1 MKLPARSLL
10 AALLA
15 LTTIDAWCAISPAE
29 YADRRARLAAL
40 ADTDAAIVF
49 RAADFRV
56 RSGDVSFRYRQESN
70 LLYLTG
76 ITEPNVSLILIPR
89 GVPVGG
95 KARRLLLFAPAARA
109 REIES
114 SGSFPDGAV
123 LEAGRFE
130 DIFPLVAG
138 SVRSLYIS
146 PLDPGFVN
154 DWLNNKAI
162 FLDQEAR
169 QRLREKYPSL
179 RIKNAGPLVAG
190 LRECKSAAELDL
202 IRSAIRMTGD
212 GIRRAMTVCRPGA
225 KEFELQAAVEFE
237 MFRQGAD
244 YTSFPSIVGSGPNS
258 IILHYDENRREMR
271 PGEVVV
277 VDVGAEFDGY
287 AADVTRTL
295 PVSGRFTE
303 AEKKVYSTVLRA
315 QEETIRLIRPGVH
328 WSALDAKAR
337 EVLSAGGFGRYMPHG
352 VSHHVGIDVHDVG
365 SLDTLKAGMV
375 ITVEPGIYV
384 PETDTVLAPAL
395 RGFGVRIE
403 DDVLVTRDGSEVLS
417 SGIPKDIA
425 ILEKLVRKGTTDR
438 TVRSSRARSS
448 PPASVN

>member
-1 MKLPARSLL
+1 MKLSVRALL
-10 AALLA
+10 AAFLA
-15 LTTIDAWCAISPAE
+15 FSSIDAWCGISPAE
-29 YADRRARLAAL
+29 YAGRRARLAAL

-56 RSGDVSFRYRQESN
+56 RSGDVSYRYRQESN

-76 ITEPNVSLILIPR
+76 IAEPDFTLIVVPR
-89 GVPVGG
+89 TVAVDGQ
-95 KARRLLLFAPAARA
+95 AWRLLLFAPAARA
-109 REIES
+109 REIKA
-114 SGSFPDGAV
+114 SGSFPDGTV
-123 LEAGRFE
+123 LDASRFE

-138 SVRSLYIS
+138 SVRSLYLS

-154 DWLNNKAI
+154 DWLNNKAL

-169 QRLREKYPSL
+169 QRLREKHPLL
-179 RIKNAGPLVAG
+179 RIRNAGPLVAG

-202 IRSAIRMTGD
+202 IRNAIRMTGD
-212 GIRRAMTVCRPGA
+212 GIRRAMAVCKPGA
-225 KEFELQAAVEFE
+225 KEFELQAAVEYE
-237 MFRQGAD
+237 MFRQGAG
-244 YTSFPSIVGSGPNS
+244 YTSFPSIIGSGPNS
-258 IILHYDENRREMR
+258 VSPHYDENRREMHA
-271 PGEVVV
+271 GEVVV
-277 VDVGAEFDGY
+277 VDVGAEYEGY

-295 PVSGRFTE
+295 PVSGSFTE

-328 WSALDAKAR
+328 WSALEAKAR

-352 VSHHVGIDVHDVG
+352 VSHHVGIDVHDAG
-365 SLDTLKAGMV
+365 SFDTLKAGMV

-384 PETDTVLAPAL
+384 PAADTALAPAF

-417 SGIPKDIA
+417 SGIPKDIET
-425 ILEKLVRKGTTDR
+425 IEKFLK
-438 TVRSSRARSS
+438 
-448 PPASVN
+448 

>member
-1 MKLPARSLL
+1 MKLPVRALL
-10 AALLA
+10 AAFLVF
-15 LTTIDAWCAISPAE
+15 TSIDAWCGISPAE
-29 YADRRARLAAL
+29 YAGRRARLAAL
-40 ADTDAAIVF
+40 ADTDAAVVF

-56 RSGDVSFRYRQESN
+56 RSGDVSYRYRQESN

-76 ITEPNVSLILIPR
+76 ITEPNVTLLLVPH
-89 GVPVGG
+89 GVAVDG
-95 KARRLLLFAPAARA
+95 KAWTLLLFAPAARA
-109 REIES
+109 KELKA
-114 SGSFPDGAV
+114 SGAFSDGVV
-123 LEAGRFE
+123 LDANRFE
-130 DIFPLVAG
+130 EIFPLIAG

-169 QRLREKYPSL
+169 QRLRERYPSL
-179 RIKNAGPLVAG
+179 RIRNAGPLVAG

-202 IRSAIRMTGD
+202 IRSAIRITGD
-212 GIRRAMTVCRPGA
+212 GIRHAITVCKPGA
-225 KEFELQAAVEFE
+225 REFELQAAVEYE

-244 YTSFPSIVGSGPNS
+244 YTSFPSIIASGPNS

-271 PGEVVV
+271 AGEVVV
-277 VDVGAEFDGY
+277 VDVGAEFGGY

-295 PVSGRFTE
+295 PVSGSFTE
-303 AEKKVYSTVLRA
+303 AERKVYSTVLRA

-328 WSALDAKAR
+328 WSALEAKAR

-384 PETDTVLAPAL
+384 PETDTVVAPAY

-403 DDVLVTRDGSEVLS
+403 DDVLVTPDGSEVLS
-417 SGIPKDIA
+417 SGIPKDIVT
-425 ILEKLVRKGTTDR
+425 LENLVRKGKTKR
-438 TVRSSRARSS
+438 
-448 PPASVN
+448 